1 MRTMVNEKDFENGK
15 DFYLYLNN
23 YVLDGSGRCDL
34 GITDDLNFAVKQ
46 SSKNKIYK
54 VKLEEIE
61 LEEVTEQI
69 QIKKKVVSNMLGHR
83 NPPNPPPNKSKDFD
97 EWWERKKW
105 KEQTQHLGNNRIW
118 KWW

>member
-15 DFYLYLNN
+15 EFYLYLNN
-23 YVLDGSGRCDL
+23 YVRDGSGICDL

-69 QIKKKVVSNMLGHR
+69 QIKKKVVSNMPGHR
-83 NPPNPPPNKSKDFD
+83 NPPPPPQKSKDLLKF
-97 EWWERKKW
+97 EWERKMW
-105 KEQTQHLGNNRIW
+105 KELRTGDVGYRTW

>member
-15 DFYLYLNN
+15 EFYLYLNN

-46 SSKNKIYK
+46 NSKNKIYK

-83 NPPNPPPNKSKDFD
+83 NPPPQKSKDLLKF
-97 EWWERKKW
+97 EWERKQW
-105 KEQTQHLGNNRIW
+105 KEQTQYFRTRLWR
-118 KWW
+118 WW

>member
-15 DFYLYLNN
+15 EFYLYLNN

-83 NPPNPPPNKSKDFD
+83 NPPKPPLEKSKDLLKF
-97 EWWERKKW
+97 EWERKQW
-105 KEQTQHLGNNRIW
+105 KEQTRYLYRPKIW
-118 KWW
+118 PW